1 MKTAVAGQS
10 VGTRVLITNKG
21 AENTWFIG
29 LTQGEDRVNIPLRDN
44 KDGDILYSRL
54 ASKRSPD
61 DPVIIVL

>member
-29 LTQGEDRVNIPLRDN
+29 LTQGEDGVNIPLRDN
-44 KDGDILYSRL
+44 KDGDIL
-54 ASKRSPD
+54 
-61 DPVIIVL
+61 

>member
-21 AENTWFIG
+21 AENTLFIG

-44 KDGDILYSRL
+44 KDGDIL
-54 ASKRSPD
+54 
-61 DPVIIVL
+61 